1 VRAVLESSFLL
12 QQLPVQRPSLR
23 VAVVTETYPPEVN
36 GVAMT
41 LGRMVAALQARNHQ
55 VQLIRPRQGAG
66 DAAASRDNFE
76 EVLKPGLPIPRYDSL
91 RMGLPA
97 RQGLIKLWQRKRP
110 DVVQV
115 ATEGPLGWSA
125 VSAAHRLRI
134 PVASDF
140 HTNFHSYSRHYG
152 VGWLRKPISAY
163 LRKFHNKALVTMVP
177 TGEMRDAL
185 TANGYRNVR
194 VVARGVD
201 TRLFSPAHRSRELR
215 ASWRADDGDTVVLAV
230 GRIAPEKNLPV
241 VLAAF
246 DAMRRTHRRARLVF
260 VGDGPERAALERRF
274 PEHVFAGMRIG
285 EDLARHY
292 ASGDVFLFASLTE
305 TFGNVTLEAMASG
318 LAVVAYDYAAARQH
332 IRHGASGLL
341 APPDADREFVA
352 QAASLA
358 DNADRIRALG
368 RAARA
373 TAEAVDWE
381 VVYDDLERVL
391 LGLAAQGELVGT
403 PA

>member
-1 VRAVLESSFLL
+1 MRAVLESSFHL

-55 VQLIRPRQGAG
+55 VQLIRPRQGAS
-66 DAAASRDNFE
+66 DAAVSRDNFE

-97 RQGLIKLWQRKRP
+97 RQGLLKLWQRKRP

-177 TGEMRDAL
+177 TREMCDAL
-185 TANGYRNVR
+185 TASGYRNVR

-201 TRLFSPAHRSRELR
+201 TRLFSPLHRSRELR
-215 ASWRADDGDTVVLAV
+215 ASWGAGDDDIVVLAV

-246 DAMRRTHRRARLVF
+246 DAMRRARPRARLVF
-260 VGDGPERAALERRF
+260 VGDGPERATLERRF

-292 ASGDVFLFASLTE
+292 ASGDVFLFSSLTE

-332 IRHGASGLL
+332 IRHGESGLV

-352 QAASLA
+352 LAASLA
-358 DNADRIRALG
+358 GNPDRIQALG
-368 RAARA
+368 RAARR
-373 TAEAVDWE
+373 TAETVDWE
-381 VVYDDLERVL
+381 VVHDELERVL
-391 LGLAAQGELVGT
+391 LGLAAQGELAGT

>member
-1 VRAVLESSFLL
+1 MRAVLESSFLL

-55 VQLIRPRQGAG
+55 VQLIRPRQGAA
-66 DAAASRDNFE
+66 DAAVTRDNFE

-177 TGEMRDAL
+177 TSEMRDAL

-201 TRLFSPAHRSRELR
+201 TRLFAPAHRSHELR
-215 ASWRADDGDTVVLAV
+215 ASWGVGDGDTVVLVV

-246 DAMRRTHRRARLVF
+246 DAMRRQDRHAKLVF
-260 VGDGPERAALERRF
+260 VGDGPERATLERRY
-274 PEHVFAGMRIG
+274 PEHVFAGMRVG
-285 EDLARHY
+285 ADLARHY
-292 ASGDVFLFASLTE
+292 ASGEVFLFASLTE

-332 IRHGASGLL
+332 IRHGETGLL
-341 APPDADREFVA
+341 APPDAEREFVA
-352 QAASLA
+352 LAGSLSGDA
-358 DNADRIRALG
+358 ERIRALG
-368 RAARA
+368 RGARGI
-373 TAEAVDWE
+373 AEKVDWE
-381 VVYDDLERVL
+381 LVYDDLERVL
-391 LGLAAQGELVGT
+391 LGLAAQGELIGT

>member
-1 VRAVLESSFLL
+1 MRAVLESSFLL

-66 DAAASRDNFE
+66 DAAVSRDNLE

-91 RMGLPA
+91 RLGLPA

-185 TANGYRNVR
+185 TASGYRNVR

-201 TRLFSPAHRSRELR
+201 TRLFTPSRRSRELR
-215 ASWRADDGDTVVLAV
+215 ASWGVGDDDTVVLVV

-246 DAMRRTHRRARLVF
+246 DAMRRKDPRVKLVF
-260 VGDGPERAALERRF
+260 VGDGPERASLERRF

-332 IRHGASGLL
+332 IRHEATGLL
-341 APPDADREFVA
+341 ARPDAEPEFVA
-352 QAASLA
+352 HAASLA
-358 DNADRIRALG
+358 GSAERMRTLG
-368 RAARA
+368 RAARV
-373 TAEAVDWE
+373 TAECVDWE

-391 LGLAAQGELVGT
+391 LGLAAQGELVGV